1 MTAELAVAFAAVGFI
16 LTVAVGAIS
25 AAVSQ
30 LECVDAARAAVRLVA
45 RSETPQAAQA
55 AAAQRAPA
63 GAVVTVARSAGSVT
77 VTVSEVVRLVAP
89 LPAFTVSATAVAAV
103 EGLS

>member
-16 LTVAVGAIS
+16 VTVAIGAMS

-30 LECVDAARAAVRLVA
+30 LECVDAARAAVRVVA

-55 AAAQRAPA
+55 AAARRAPT
-63 GAVVTVARSAGSVT
+63 GAVVTITRSAGTVT
-77 VTVSEVVRLVAP
+77 VTVSAVVRLVAP
-89 LPAFTVSATAVAAV
+89 LPAFTVSATSVGSV